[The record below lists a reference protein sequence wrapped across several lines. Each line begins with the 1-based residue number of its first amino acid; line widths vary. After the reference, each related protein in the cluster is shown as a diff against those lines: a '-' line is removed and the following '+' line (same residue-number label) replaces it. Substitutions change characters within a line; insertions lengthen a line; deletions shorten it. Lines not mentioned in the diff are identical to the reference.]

1 MKTKYGAIQFPLII
15 SVIAEINKKK
25 ENGNLKERESQ
36 EKDRA
41 MINTKNCMLISVLTV
56 EKQEEN
62 REEEKG

>member
-1 MKTKYGAIQFPLII
+1 M
-15 SVIAEINKKK
+15 EIWR
-25 ENGNLKERESQ
+25 KERESQ